1 MAISILGSALLVYT
15 QIDNT
20 FEKQPI
26 IIDDVEIK
34 SEVKVKS
41 SPKEPPSDPNG
52 NYLLWVG
59 DRYINTYSDSEA
71 LKTYVATVPNGYITI
86 KGSAEPV
93 FEQAKQYKVKDRL
106 GTVVQFGDID
116 EALFYAREHKA
127 SETSV
132 YFGANDKLIWSYA
145 DKVSNKTNI
154 KLDNILQNPEL
165 PRGCE
170 VTSLAMLLNA
180 GGVQV
185 DKMELAANVRK
196 DLSFREEI
204 NGQMFWGS
212 PYYGFVGDMYDKSSD
227 GYGVYNQAIYD
238 LAAMYIPN
246 NVVNLSGCDF
256 SLVERFVSYGYPVWV
271 IITGEYDELP
281 ESSFQSYMTKY
292 GEINITQREHSVLVT
307 GYDSNFV
314 YINDPLGY
322 KTKVKRSSFIKS
334 YEQMGEQA
342 ISYVR

>member
-1 MAISILGSALLVYT
+1 MAIAILGSALFVYT
-15 QIDNT
+15 RIDNA
-20 FEKQPI
+20 FQNQPLVV
-26 IIDDVEIK
+26 DEVEIK
-34 SEVKVKS
+34 SEVNVKS
-41 SPKEPPSDPNG
+41 SPREPKSDPNG
-52 NYLLWVG
+52 DYLLWVG

-71 LKTYVATVPNGYITI
+71 LKTYTATVPNGYITI

-93 FEQAKQYKVKDRL
+93 FEQAKQYKVKDRN
-106 GTVVQFGDID
+106 GTVVQFGDIE
-116 EALFYAREHKA
+116 EALYYARENKNL
-127 SETSV
+127 ETAV
-132 YFGANDKLIWSYA
+132 YFAANDKLIWSYA
-145 DKVSNKTNI
+145 DKISNKTNI

-180 GGVQV
+180 GGVEV
-185 DKMELAANVRK
+185 DKMELASNVRK
-196 DLSFREEI
+196 DLSFKEEI

-238 LAAMYIPN
+238 LAAQYIPN

-271 IITGEYDELP
+271 IITGEYAELP
-281 ESSFQSYMTKY
+281 ESSFQTYMTKY
-292 GEINITQREHSVLVT
+292 GEISITQREHSVLVT

-314 YINDPLGY
+314 YINDPLGR
-322 KTKVKRSSFIKS
+322 KQKVKRSDFIDSFN
-334 YEQMGEQA
+334 QMGNQA

>member
-1 MAISILGSALLVYT
+1 MTIAILGSGLLVYL

-20 FEKQPI
+20 FTSQPLVV
-26 IIDDVEIK
+26 DDIEIK
-34 SEVKVKS
+34 SEVKIKS

-71 LKTYVATVPNGYITI
+71 LKTYTATVPKGYITI

-93 FEQAKQYKVKDRL
+93 FEQSKQYKVKDKL
-106 GTVVQFGDID
+106 GQIVQFGDIE
-116 EALFYAREHKA
+116 EALFYARQNKNLEA
-127 SETSV
+127 CV
-132 YFGANDKLIWSYA
+132 YFAANDKLIWSYA
-145 DKVSNKTNI
+145 DKISNKTNI

-180 GGVQV
+180 GGVEV
-185 DKMELAANVRK
+185 DKMELATNVRK

-212 PYYGFVGDMYDKSSD
+212 PYYGFVGDMYDKSTD

-238 LAAMYIPN
+238 LTAMYIPN
-246 NVVNLSGCDF
+246 NVVNLSGANF

-271 IITGEYDELP
+271 IITGEYAKLP
-281 ESSFQSYMTKY
+281 DSSFQNYMTKY

-307 GYDSNFV
+307 GYDSNFI
-314 YINDPLGY
+314 YINDPLG
-322 KTKVKRSSFIKS
+322 KKQKVKRSDFIDS
-334 YEQMGEQA
+334 YNQMGSQA